1 MASSVIL
8 SPSISTR
15 TPVRIGRVSPRSA
28 ATDTWATAWVN
39 TWPSIEPLG
48 SGEAGSVG

>member
-1 MASSVIL
+1 MVTF

-28 ATDTWATAWVN
+28 ATDTWWTAWVK
-39 TWPSIEPLG
+39 TSPATLPLASAWVG
-48 SGEAGSVG
+48 SCG